1 MEHLPCLKPENR
13 VAKSESLLLFK
24 SIQEGV
30 GLLCE
35 GFQLFGS
42 SRDIRSCLDVTAVV
56 PLSDGVIR
64 VQNGS

>member
-42 SRDIRSCLDVTAVV
+42 SRDIRSM
-56 PLSDGVIR
+56 SR
-64 VQNGS
+64 